1 MHSTKQI
8 LSLSLSLYLS
18 LCARSKRTRTRWTL
32 PHKMQRLLLRYYGYR
47 MSFWYLW
54 RFYVSSLSL
63 SLSFSLAPFCLAP
76 SRPLSVIL
84 PDRYFR
90 SSVIFQNFRI
100 RLDGEMIESW
110 TVVIQLAINFME
122 KYREKENWK
131 KDRASKEKKYRWISR
146 RTSRFFEKGETDSLT
161 SVLPTSKTHSRLP
174 LVL

>member
-1 MHSTKQI
+1 MREYIQVYIRVREKEREYNPSLSPYTF
-8 LSLSLSLYLS
+8 LSLSLSLSPTL
-18 LCARSKRTRTRWTL
+18 LLLPPRSK
-32 PHKMQRLLLRYYGYR
+32 LLFSSGYTTD
-47 MSFWYLW
+47 
-54 RFYVSSLSL
+54 SSLFLFL

-131 KDRASKEKKYRWISR
+131 KDRASKEKKYR
-146 RTSRFFEKGETDSLT
+146 
-161 SVLPTSKTHSRLP
+161 
-174 LVL
+174 